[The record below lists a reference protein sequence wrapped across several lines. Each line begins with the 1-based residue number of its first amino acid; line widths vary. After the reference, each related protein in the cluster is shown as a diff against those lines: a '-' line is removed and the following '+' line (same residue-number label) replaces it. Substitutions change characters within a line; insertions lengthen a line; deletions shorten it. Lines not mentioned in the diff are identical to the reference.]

1 MEKSL
6 KYRTSRISFLEN
18 YILATIILILLL
30 LVFPSLQIYEN
41 YIHYFLF
48 FGAIIFVAAL
58 INEPEIKK
66 YFTTYFVSNNEVARI
81 RGIIRKDKVS
91 VPHANITSVN
101 YTKGILG
108 RIFNFGDVIINS
120 SSATIKMEGV
130 RNPEEIVRIIENKIS
145 LVTRKEEKSVKT
157 STRERKRK
165 SKKEEESDAK
175 L

>member
-1 MEKSL
+1 MERSL

-18 YILATIILILLL
+18 YILTIIILILLL

-48 FGAIIFVAAL
+48 FITIIFVAAL
-58 INEPEIKK
+58 INEPEIKR
-66 YFTTYFVSNNEVARI
+66 YFTTYFVSNSEVALI
-81 RGIIRKDKVS
+81 KGIIRKNKVS

-101 YTKGILG
+101 YSKGILG

-145 LVTRKEEKSVKT
+145 LVAKGIEEREVRKKEKK
-157 STRERKRK
+157 KK
-165 SKKEEESDAK
+165 SKKEENEDE